1 MAAIFRRRELCIGA
15 RFELFVRN
23 SNRIF
28 ISYAREDQEFAERIY
43 AFLKL
48 TGFAPWMDVHDL
60 IPGEHWA
67 VSIHNALED
76 AAFVVICLSPR
87 SVDKRGFLQKEI
99 RAALDH
105 WQNYL
110 ESDVY
115 LIPALLEECPI
126 PRPLRDFHY
135 VDCRRK
141 DWAAKLAGAI
151 RAGFERRA

>member
-1 MAAIFRRRELCIGA
+1 MQSG
-15 RFELFVRN
+15 
-23 SNRIF
+23 NRIF

-43 AFLKL
+43 AFLRL
-48 TGFAPWMDVHDL
+48 TGFRPWMDVHDL
-60 IPGEHWA
+60 IAGEQWA
-67 VSIHNALED
+67 VAIHNALED

-99 RAALDH
+99 RTALEHRD
-105 WQNYL
+105 NYL

-115 LIPALLEECPI
+115 LIPALLEDCPI
-126 PRPLRDFHY
+126 PRALRDFQY

-141 DWAAKLAGAI
+141 DWASKLAGAI